1 MIAETNRVTPAPMA
15 SPGKIYGAI
24 IAAKRKIGAIGKN
37 GSVTEYGKY
46 DYRKFD
52 DVIDA
57 VAPLLDEHGILV
69 VPTVIAKEERQDQ
82 KKHFVTLTMSYRMF
96 AEDGS
101 SIEGSATGE
110 AFDVGD
116 KAATKA
122 QTVALR
128 IFYCTVLNIAYHEM
142 QDAEDGPQHA
152 WTERS
157 NGTAKQMLTDLDF
170 VPDVPKLKEL
180 LNKSIAC
187 VNSTQ
192 QNGDHLT
199 PEELLGLQESFYAA
213 ATRLRLSDSVV
224 NTIRK
229 RIVDAAAG
237 KPRGPADNSAP
248 IAVEPVKFREL
259 LLDFGT
265 ASDATKLER
274 CVLTLLQSYKSKHI
288 NRDEIGE
295 IVARYCPENDT
306 NGYACFFLG
315 AIHGS
320 GTAAEIAQMSG
331 SLQQAMQEKQIGRD
345 VGIAL
350 SQFAQHLID
359 TLGGEHGDA

>member
-1 MIAETNRVTPAPMA
+1 MIAETNRVTPAPMV

-82 KKHFVTLTMSYRMF
+82 KKHFVTLTLSYRMF
-96 AEDGS
+96 ADDGS
-101 SIEGSATGE
+101 FIEGSATGE

-128 IFYCTVLNIAYHEM
+128 IFYCTVLNIAYNEM
-142 QDAEDGPQHA
+142 QDPEDGPQHA
-152 WTERS
+152 WTER
-157 NGTAKQMLTDLDF
+157 NGGTAKRLIGELDF
-170 VPDVPKLKEL
+170 VQDVPKLKEL
-180 LNKSIAC
+180 LNKAIGC
-187 VNSTQ
+187 LNSTQ

-199 PEELLGLQESFYAA
+199 SEELLSLQEGFFSAA
-213 ATRLRLSDSVV
+213 RRLKLSESVV
-224 NTIRK
+224 NTIK
-229 RIVDAAAG
+229 SRIVNSAAG
-237 KPRGPADNSAP
+237 RPNGPAENTAA

-265 ASDATKLER
+265 ASDTVKLER
-274 CVLTLLQSYKSKHI
+274 CVLTLLQSYKSGHI
-288 NRDEIGE
+288 ERDEITE
-295 IVARYCPENDT
+295 IVAKYCPENDK

-331 SLQQAMQEKQIGRD
+331 SLQQAMQEKKIGRD

-350 SQFAQHLID
+350 SQYAQHLID
-359 TLGGEHGDA
+359 TLGGENGDA